1 MALSIAT
8 KQRQLVA
15 DIDTNDQ
22 VDILNNLIKNAPKE
36 SRIVQISPELA
47 QFILENKN
55 LGNRSRKPVKIKQY
69 ATDMAN
75 NNWSLTGETIKFGT
89 DGNLKDGQNRLAAC
103 VRSNTAFTTHA
114 VFGIDP
120 ATFTHMDI
128 GANRN
133 HTDVFTIM
141 GVAYARDVGLAVRML
156 MAWDRGHTDTRA
168 LATSNE
174 ELRDHYLNQIDEDV
188 LHMGI
193 KAARKV
199 NRITSYPIAHLSAL
213 FYTAWKAG
221 HSEKVKKFMEDF
233 SMGIGSGARAPIPY
247 LLENLARMRMDK
259 TQTITSHMYTI
270 LLYRTWYNYM
280 RGKASVKADMRV
292 SSDDVMGE
300 V

>member
-36 SRIVQISPELA
+36 SRIVQVSPDLA

-55 LGNRSRKPVKIKQY
+55 IGNRSRKPVKIKQY

-103 VRSNTAFTTHA
+103 VRANTPFTTHA

-120 ATFTHMDI
+120 MTFTHMDI

-141 GVAYARDVGLAVRML
+141 GVPYARDVGLAVRML
-156 MAWDRGHTDTRA
+156 MAWERGYTDTRA
-168 LATSNE
+168 LVTSNE
-174 ELRDHYLNQIDEDV
+174 ELRDHYLNQIDEDI

-233 SMGIGSGARAPIPY
+233 SMGIGSGVRAPIPY

-292 SSDDVMGE
+292 SSDDVVGE

>member
-36 SRIVQISPELA
+36 SRIVQVSPELA

-69 ATDMAN
+69 AKDMAN

-103 VRSNTAFTTHA
+103 VRANTPFTTHA

-141 GVAYARDVGLAVRML
+141 GVPYARDVGLAVRML
-156 MAWDRGHTDTRA
+156 MAWDRGYTDTRG

-174 ELRDHYLNQIDEDV
+174 ELRDYYLNDIDEDV

-193 KAARKV
+193 KMARKV
-199 NRITSYPIAHLSAL
+199 NRTTSYPIAHTSAL
-213 FYTAWKAG
+213 FYAAWKAG
-221 HSEKVKKFMEDF
+221 HSEKVKAFMEDF
-233 SMGIGSGARAPIPY
+233 SKGIGSGARSPIPY
-247 LLENLARMRMDK
+247 LLENLVRMKMDK
-259 TQTITSHMYTI
+259 TLTITSHTYTI
-270 LLYRTWYNYM
+270 MLIRTWHNYKHN
-280 RGKASVKADMRV
+280 KASVKADMRV
-292 SSDDVMGE
+292 SRDDQLGVI
-300 V
+300 

>member
-36 SRIVQISPELA
+36 SRIVQVSPELA

-69 ATDMAN
+69 AKDMAN

-103 VRSNTAFTTHA
+103 VRANTPFTTHA

-141 GVAYARDVGLAVRML
+141 GVPYARDVGLAVRML
-156 MAWDRGHTDTRA
+156 MAWDRGYTDTRG

-174 ELRDHYLNQIDEDV
+174 ELRDYYLNDIDEDI

-193 KAARKV
+193 KMARKV
-199 NRITSYPIAHLSAL
+199 NRTTSYPIAHTSAL
-213 FYTAWKAG
+213 FYAAWKAG
-221 HSEKVKKFMEDF
+221 HSEKVKAFMEDF
-233 SMGIGSGARAPIPY
+233 SKGIGSGARSPIPY
-247 LLENLARMRMDK
+247 LLENLVRMKMDK
-259 TQTITSHMYTI
+259 TLTITSHTYTI
-270 LLYRTWYNYM
+270 MLIRTWHNYKHN
-280 RGKASVKADMRV
+280 KASVKADMRV
-292 SSDDVMGE
+292 SRDDQLGVI
-300 V
+300 

>member
-8 KQRQLVA
+8 KQRQLIA

-69 ATDMAN
+69 AKDMAD

-103 VRSNTAFTTHA
+103 VRANTPFTTHA

-141 GVAYARDVGLAVRML
+141 GVPYARDVGLAVRML
-156 MAWDRGHTDTRA
+156 MAWDRDYTDTRA
-168 LATSNE
+168 LTTSNE
-174 ELRDHYLNQIDEDV
+174 ELRNYYLNQIDEDI

-193 KAARKV
+193 KMARKV
-199 NRITSYPIAHLSAL
+199 NRTTSYPIAHTSAL
-213 FYTAWKAG
+213 FYSAWKAG
-221 HSEKVKKFMEDF
+221 HSEKVKAFMDDF
-233 SMGIGSGARAPIPY
+233 SKGIGTGARSPIPY
-247 LLENLARMRMDK
+247 LLENIVRMKMDK
-259 TQTITSHMYTI
+259 TLTITSHMYTI
-270 LLYRTWYNYM
+270 MLIRTWHNYKHN
-280 RGKASVKADMRV
+280 KASVKSDMRV
-292 SSDDVMGE
+292 LRDDRLGVI
-300 V
+300 